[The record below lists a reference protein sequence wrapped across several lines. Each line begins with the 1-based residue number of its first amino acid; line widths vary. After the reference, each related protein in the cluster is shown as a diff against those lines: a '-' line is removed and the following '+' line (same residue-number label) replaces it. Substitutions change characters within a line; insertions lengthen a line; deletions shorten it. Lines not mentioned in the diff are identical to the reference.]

1 MCGFGCGGGFYR
13 SFLEDDEHRHHGH
26 RSRRDYDDRQL
37 EEEIRNMYAA
47 GEISRS
53 TYYDA
58 MEQLDRGLFSWRD
71 LSNLRQQDYST
82 VKVVSTE
89 KISTQTDREIMKL
102 ESKKEEL
109 KRVREETL
117 NIYVQIKRSVNDLK
131 EEMLTAEKQAQEIVT
146 TDENRARAFLRK
158 RQELAEQVAP
168 LESRINELSSDLV
181 QVDEAERRLEMQL
194 LSLKALS
201 QREKLTRM
209 VNG

>member
-13 SFLEDDEHRHHGH
+13 SFLEDDEHRHHDH

-58 MEQLDRGLFSWRD
+58 MERLDRRLFSWRD
-71 LSNLRQQDYST
+71 LSNLKQQDHSM
-82 VKVVSTE
+82 VKGVSTE
-89 KISTQTDREIMKL
+89 RVSTQTDREILKL

-131 EEMLTAEKQAQEIVT
+131 EEMSTAEKQAQEIVT

-158 RQELAEQVAP
+158 RQELAEHVAA
-168 LESRINELSSDLV
+168 LECRINELSSDLV
-181 QVDEAERRLEMQL
+181 QVDEAEKKLETQL
-194 LSLKALS
+194 LSLKALN
-201 QREKLTRM
+201 QREKLTRT